1 MLTRVKYPTLA
12 SICLTESHTALRINK
27 IILITFDKRANEL
40 WRNQL
45 SFMSKIQR
53 YGEPKSVH
61 PHRLPLQQLRAD
73 MLPETASV

>member
-45 SFMSKIQR
+45 SFMSKIR
-53 YGEPKSVH
+53 
-61 PHRLPLQQLRAD
+61 D
-73 MLPETASV
+73 TASQKVCTRTGFHYNN